1 MSSEDIIY
9 DPQFKPVQGIY
20 ENRLRQFIDTG
31 GDYHDLNLPKFYDK
45 KRISLDHDHVK
56 VW

>member
-31 GDYHDLNLPKFYDK
+31 GDYHDLNLPKFYDNVTRRVNWSLE
-45 KRISLDHDHVK
+45 KRT
-56 VW
+56 